1 LIDKISQ
8 YNIEPHNIYNID
20 EKGFMLGVLIR
31 SKQVFSRRLYKKG
44 KIKAHIQDSSQE

>member
-8 YNIEPHNIYNID
+8 YDIEPYNIYNID

-31 SKQVFSRRLYKKG
+31 LKRVFSRRLYKKG
-44 KIKAHIQDSSQE
+44 KIKAHIQDGSRE